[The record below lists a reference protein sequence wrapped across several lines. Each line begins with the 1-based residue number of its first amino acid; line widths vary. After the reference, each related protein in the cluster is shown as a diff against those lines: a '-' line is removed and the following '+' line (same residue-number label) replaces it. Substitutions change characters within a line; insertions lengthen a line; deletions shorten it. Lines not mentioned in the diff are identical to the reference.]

1 MSIRVH
7 YSREPSLTT
16 LQYCIRRFQSR
27 LFFLWNCLD
36 MGFLVRA
43 GGAVQRRR
51 TLYPCWFGSL
61 DHRARPRTRL
71 RLIFF
76 PLARFY
82 AEFPLGPAG
91 GRPNR
96 DVAVATA
103 RTADSACCG
112 TTAAWR
118 TNHIKKIT
126 KRIKTKILARMKR
139 IRRF

>member
-82 AEFPLGPAG
+82 AEFPLGPAS

-118 TNHIKKIT
+118 TKPYKKNHKKNNQ
-126 KRIKTKILARMKR
+126 KSLQE
-139 IRRF
+139 